1 MVMGISFD
9 IDIKHATDWRSFVAK
24 MGDVAAQGFL
34 TALGGDGISGGISA
48 LFDALAAIGKTEKSP
63 GRQGWELFCLSF
75 AWAFDSLRQD
85 FCEPDLARQAAKA
98 ALERAR
104 TRLTEAQYEIT
115 TDFLNY
121 PSSLPLYREIRDAFV
136 DRRAEFR
143 PQGTESA
150 DSLKARFDSAFNR
163 AIHAVWSQQPDRFA
177 ALAQALH
184 APGLEASASEQQWQA
199 YRQQLIHE
207 FTVKPVFGQEQTRV
221 SLSQLY
227 VPLRATWREKAKGRD
242 ERYQEH
248 IPERTPRHLLRLD
261 DMLDNWADAG
271 SSKDWLRLIGGGPGS
286 GKSTT
291 LKALAARLAGRDDI
305 RPIYVPLQHMNLN
318 QSLRDAVNSWL
329 TQTVESAFRQP
340 PLERQAVENGPRL
353 VLIFDGLDELSRPG
367 EGAAQVVNLFANRLN
382 ALHSELGSHMLAL
395 VASRTVGFQEAIKYL
410 AAQPEQAFEVTGL
423 CPLGD
428 SRDVIGDEA
437 IKTQDQRPDW
447 WHGYATATGQ
457 PAATPEAMTHESLE
471 NLTAEPLLCYLLAL
485 SGYVTG
491 DWRKAAENHNRIYEK
506 LIGEVWR
513 RGWGDGGRLGPG
525 RALTQEDFVRLM
537 ESVALAAWHGGDTR
551 TADETRFAEAC
562 DILGTTDLWAEF
574 KDINGPDMGNLAL
587 NFYLKTCDHDRR
599 GFEFTHKS
607 FGDYLTARALFAVAV
622 DLAPRIAKYKKFV
635 AAEWLRAIGNGKMTD
650 EIVDF
655 IRAEASLAGT
665 LTCHNVQSGF
675 EMLASYALAEG
686 LPAHNDAKYWREA
699 EARQNSAEWAV
710 WAMMNAAA
718 RITGTLSNIKF
729 QDSDSL
735 DTLLSRAGLAGYLFN
750 TCMSHAEIKNQDMYS
765 KLLSLANLSR
775 CILENTA
782 LFYCQIRFASII
794 STSIKRGRFMECSFF
809 HTRIDD
815 TEFYECFFWECSFER
830 CKISNTYIEN
840 TITDK
845 SFCKKI
851 GAKGTPV
858 ENGHMLLP
866 PGYLNTDEEGNI
878 RFTPK

>member
-1 MVMGISFD
+1 MGIPFD
-9 IDIKHATDWRSFVAK
+9 IDIKHATDWRTFAGK

-85 FCEPDLARQAAKA
+85 FCKPDVAKQAAKA
-98 ALERAR
+98 ALEQAR

-150 DSLKARFDSAFNR
+150 ESLKARFDSAFNR

-184 APGLEASASEQQWQA
+184 APGLEASASERQWQA

-227 VPLRATWREKAKGRD
+227 VPLRGTWREKAKGRD

-248 IPERTPRHLLRLD
+248 IPERAPRHLLRLD
-261 DMLDNWADAG
+261 DMLDNWVDAT
-271 SSKDWLRLIGGGPGS
+271 SSKEDWLRLIGGGPGS

-318 QSLRDAVNSWL
+318 QSLREAVNSWL

-367 EGAAQVVNLFANRLN
+367 GEGAAQVVNLFANRLQ
-382 ALHSELGSHMLAL
+382 ALRNELGTHILAL

-410 AAQPEQAFEVTGL
+410 ATQPEQAVEVAGL
-423 CPLGD
+423 CLLGNT
-428 SRDVIGDEA
+428 SNMIGDEA
-437 IKTQDQRPDW
+437 IKRQDQRPDW
-447 WHGYATATGQ
+447 WYSYAIATGQ
-457 PAATPEAMTHESLE
+457 RSATPVAMTHKSLKT
-471 NLTAEPLLCYLLAL
+471 LTTEPLLCYLLAL
-485 SGYVTG
+485 SGYVT
-491 DWRKAAENHNRIYEK
+491 DNWREAAENHNRIYER
-506 LIGEVWR
+506 LIGDVWR

-562 DILGTTDLWAEF
+562 DILGTTDIWADF
-574 KDINGPDMGNLAL
+574 KNINGPDMGNLAL
-587 NFYLKTCDHDRR
+587 TFYLKTCDHDRR

-607 FGDYLTARALFAVAV
+607 FGDYLTARALFAIAR
-622 DLAPRIAKYKKFV
+622 DLAPQIKRNKKS
-635 AAEWLRAIGNGKMTD
+635 AAGEWLKAIGNGKLTA
-650 EIVDF
+650 EIIDF
-655 IRAEASLAGT
+655 IRAEASLAGPQ
-665 LTCHNVQSGF
+665 TCKDVQASF
-675 EMLASYALAEG
+675 EMLAPHALAEG

-699 EARQNSAEWAV
+699 EIRQDSAEWAV

-729 QDSDSL
+729 PDRNSL
-735 DTLLSRAGLAGYLFN
+735 DALLSRVRHDGHLFN
-750 TCMSHAEIKNQDMYS
+750 TCLSHTEINHTDII
-765 KLLSLANLSR
+765 LRSLHIMDITRSNIKDVKFTQVQTTQSTMT
-775 CILENTA
+775 NTIFTGCA
-782 LFYCQIRFASII
+782 FYGVSFIRSFISDAKFYNCTFKDSLFEYC
-794 STSIKRGRFMECSFF
+794 
-809 HTRIDD
+809 D
-815 TEFYECFFWECSFER
+815 
-830 CKISNTYIEN
+830 ISNTYIEN
-840 TITDK
+840 TTTDEK
-845 SFCKKI
+845 LCGEI
-851 GAKGTPV
+851 GAQGTLRKD
-858 ENGHMLLP
+858 GLILIP
-866 PGYLNTDEEGNI
+866 PGYLNTDEDGNI

>member
-1 MVMGISFD
+1 MGIPFD

-85 FCEPDLARQAAKA
+85 FCEPDVARQAAKA
-98 ALERAR
+98 ALEQAR

-115 TDFLNY
+115 PDFLNY

-184 APGLEASASEQQWQA
+184 APGSSASAFERQWQA

-248 IPERTPRHLLRLD
+248 PPERAPRHLLRLD
-261 DMLDNWADAG
+261 DMLDNWAEAG

-305 RPIYVPLQHMNLN
+305 RPIYVPLQHMDLD

-367 EGAAQVVNLFANRLN
+367 EGAAQVVNLFASRLQ
-382 ALHSELGSHMLAL
+382 ALRNELGTHILAL

-410 AAQPEQAFEVTGL
+410 AAQPEQAFEVAGL

-437 IKTQDQRPDW
+437 IKSQDQRPDW

-457 PAATPEAMTHESLE
+457 QSGTPEAMTHESLKT
-471 NLTAEPLLCYLLAL
+471 LTAEPLLCYLLAL

-491 DWRKAAENHNRIYEK
+491 DWRKAAENHNRIYER

-607 FGDYLTARALFAVAV
+607 FGDYLTARALFAIAV
-622 DLAPRIAKYKKFV
+622 DLAPQIKRNKKSA

-650 EIVDF
+650 EIIGF
-655 IRAEASLAGT
+655 IRNESQLAGIEICKEIQAGYQT
-665 LTCHNVQSGF
+665 LV
-675 EMLASYALAEG
+675 SYALSDG
-686 LPAHNDAKYWREA
+686 LPAHNGATNWREA
-699 EARQNSAEWAV
+699 EARQNSAECSAWAI
-710 WAMMNAAA
+710 MDAAA
-718 RITGTLSNIKF
+718 RVSGKMSKIQWNEGQSLNFLIDRSLQRDYYLSECLSGLEIYGQIISNKF
-729 QDSDSL
+729 FL
-735 DTLLSRAGLAGYLFN
+735 E
-750 TCMSHAEIKNQDMYS
+750 SHWDNS
-765 KLLSLANLSR
+765 KLIDVEISGSTY
-775 CILENTA
+775 IESTMKNTEITNSHISA
-782 LFYCQIRFASII
+782 CQFDGSEIIKVSISSGYITDCHFYNCTIRDLQIS
-794 STSIKRGRFMECSFF
+794 STYV
-809 HTRIDD
+809 D
-815 TEFYECFFWECSFER
+815 TEFA
-830 CKISNTYIEN
+830 TM
-840 TITDK
+840 
-845 SFCKKI
+845 I
-851 GAKGTPV
+851 GASGSKD
-858 ENGHMLLP
+858 EYNRILLP
-866 PGYLNTDEEGNI
+866 PGYLNTDEDGNI